1 MYQGMKLIVN
11 GQKFDR
17 LLDKDGNT
25 TTDLSIAT
33 AYAVA
38 HLEYSIKQTDQIVF
52 RQSNQF

>member
-25 TTDLSIAT
+25 TTDLLVAT

-38 HLEYSIKQTDQIVF
+38 HLEYPIKRGDQIVF